1 MRRKDREVPTHAKI
15 LNILRRSNTIHVGMY
30 GEKFPYI
37 VPVSFGMEVVD
48 DKPVVYFHCAKQ
60 GLKTEYISKNKNVCV
75 EADTFLKVQKTEHG
89 ITTRYESI
97 IGFGRCEEVESQEG
111 ILKGLKLILQHYGY
125 GDYRL
130 DGCKGIENVKMYRIT
145 LEKITGKS
153 NPVKN

>member
-1 MRRKDREVPTHAKI
+1 MRRKDREVLDNAEI
-15 LNILRRSNTIHVGMY
+15 MNILRRSNTIRVGMC

-37 VPVSFGMEVVD
+37 VPVSFGMEVID
-48 DKPVVYFHCAKQ
+48 DKPIVYFHGAKQ
-60 GLKTEYISKNKNVCV
+60 GLKTEYLSQNKNVCV
-75 EADTFLKVQKTEHG
+75 EADRFLKVQKTEHG

-125 GDYRL
+125 DDYPL
-130 DGCKGIENVKMYRIT
+130 DRCKGIENVKMYRIT

-153 NPVKN
+153 NPVEN